1 MLEGL
6 IQMPWWGYVVTTLIA
21 THITIIGVTVY
32 LHRHQAHRA
41 LDLHPA
47 VAHFFRFWLWIGTG
61 MTTKAWVA
69 IHRKHHAKCETP
81 DDPHSPM
88 VLGIRKVFWQ
98 GAELYRA
105 EAKKD
110 DTLDKYG
117 HNTPNDWIERNVYTR
132 YSGGGVILM
141 LILDIILFGPIGITM
156 WAVQMLWIP
165 VLAAGVINGIGHY
178 WGYRNYE
185 CADAARNIL
194 PWGILIGGEELH
206 NNHHTFASSAKLS
219 SKWWEFDIG
228 WMYIRLLAFLGLAQV
243 KKVAPKPAY
252 DPAKRVI
259 DIETVKAV
267 IANRFQIMARFA
279 RDVVHQVHRE
289 ELQRLDRSDKTQW
302 VRFKRARQLIVR
314 EPRLIAEPHRES
326 LDAALAHSGKL
337 RTVYTMKEKLQQIW
351 QQSAATQEQLRH
363 ALEDWC
369 RQAEATGIQAL
380 RDFASKLP
388 TYSLATSR

>member
-6 IQMPWWGYVVTTLIA
+6 IQMPWWGYVVTTLAA
-21 THITIIGVTVY
+21 THITIIAVTVY

-81 DDPHSPM
+81 DDPHSPI

-105 EAKKD
+105 EAKKN

-117 HNTPNDWIERNVYTR
+117 HNTPNDWIERNLYSR
-132 YSGGGVILM
+132 YSGAGLIVM

-165 VLAAGVINGIGHY
+165 VTAAGIINGIGHY

-228 WMYIRLLAFLGLAQV
+228 WMYIRILAFFGLAHV

-289 ELQRLDRSDKTQW
+289 ELQRLDPTDKTQW
-302 VRFKRARQLIVR
+302 VRFKRARKFIVR
-314 EPRLIAEPHRES
+314 EPKLIAEPHRES
-326 LDAALAHSGKL
+326 LNAALAHSGNL

-363 ALEDWC
+363 ALEEWC

>member
-6 IQMPWWGYVVTTLIA
+6 IQMPWWGYVVTTLVA
-21 THITIIGVTVY
+21 THITIVAVTVY

-47 VAHFFRFWLWIGTG
+47 VSHFFRFWLWMSTG

-81 DDPHSPM
+81 DDPHSPI

-98 GAELYRA
+98 GTELYRA
-105 EAKKD
+105 ESKRT

-117 HNTPNDWIERNVYTR
+117 HNTPNDWIERNL
-132 YSGGGVILM
+132 YSRHSAAGVVSM
-141 LILDIILFGPIGITM
+141 LIVDIILFGPIGITM

-165 VLAAGVINGIGHY
+165 VTAAGVINGIGHY

-228 WMYIRLLAFLGLAQV
+228 WMYIRILAFFGLAHV

-289 ELQRLDRSDKTQW
+289 ELQRLDPSDKTQW
-302 VRFKRARQLIVR
+302 IRFKRARKFIVR

-326 LDAALAHSGKL
+326 LNAVLAHSGNL

-363 ALEDWC
+363 ALEEWC

>member
-81 DDPHSPM
+81 DDPHSPI

-252 DPAKRVI
+252 NPAKRVI

-279 RDVVHQVHRE
+279 RDVIHQVHRE

-363 ALEDWC
+363 ALEEWC

>member
-6 IQMPWWGYVVTTLIA
+6 IQMPWWGYVVTTLVA
-21 THITIIGVTVY
+21 THITIIAVTVY

-47 VAHFFRFWLWIGTG
+47 VAHFFRFWLWMGTG

-81 DDPHSPM
+81 DDPHSPI

-98 GAELYRA
+98 GTELYRA
-105 EAKKD
+105 ESKRT

-117 HNTPNDWIERNVYTR
+117 HNTPNDWIERNL
-132 YSGGGVILM
+132 YSRHSAAGVVSM
-141 LILDIILFGPIGITM
+141 LILDIVLFGPIGITM

-165 VLAAGVINGIGHY
+165 VTAAGVINGIGHY

-228 WMYIRLLAFLGLAQV
+228 WMYIRILAFFGLAHV

-289 ELQRLDRSDKTQW
+289 ELQRLDPSDKTQW
-302 VRFKRARQLIVR
+302 VRFKRARKFIVR
-314 EPRLIAEPHRES
+314 EPKLIAEPHRES
-326 LDAALAHSGKL
+326 LDAVLAHSGNL
-337 RTVYTMKEKLQQIW
+337 RTVYTMKQKLQQIW
-351 QQSAATQEQLRH
+351 QQSAATQDQLRH

-388 TYSLATSR
+388 TYSSAVSR

>member
-6 IQMPWWGYVVTTLIA
+6 IQMPWWGYVVTTLVA
-21 THITIIGVTVY
+21 THITIIAVTVY

-47 VAHFFRFWLWIGTG
+47 VSHFFRFWLWMSTG

-81 DDPHSPM
+81 DDPHSPI

-98 GAELYRA
+98 GTELYRA
-105 EAKKD
+105 ESKRT

-117 HNTPNDWIERNVYTR
+117 HNTPNDWIERNL
-132 YSGGGVILM
+132 YSRHSAAGVVSM
-141 LILDIILFGPIGITM
+141 LIVDIILFGPIGITM

-165 VLAAGVINGIGHY
+165 VTAAGVINGIGHY

-228 WMYIRLLAFLGLAQV
+228 WMYIRILAFFGLAHV

-289 ELQRLDRSDKTQW
+289 ELQRLDPSDKTQW
-302 VRFKRARQLIVR
+302 IRFKRARKFIVR

-326 LDAALAHSGKL
+326 LNAVLAHSGNL

-363 ALEDWC
+363 ALEEWC

>member
-81 DDPHSPM
+81 DDPHSPI

-117 HNTPNDWIERNVYTR
+117 HNTPNDWIERNVYTPH
-132 YSGGGVILM
+132 SGAGVIVM
-141 LILDIILFGPIGITM
+141 LILDIILFGPIGLTM

-228 WMYIRLLAFLGLAQV
+228 WMYIRILAFLGLAHV

-289 ELQRLDRSDKTQW
+289 ELQQLDRSDKTQW

-326 LDAALAHSGKL
+326 LNAALAHSGKL

-351 QQSAATQEQLRH
+351 QQSAATQDQLRH

-380 RDFASKLP
+380 REFASKLP
-388 TYSLATSR
+388 TYALATSR

>member
-6 IQMPWWGYVVTTLIA
+6 IQMPWWGYVVTTLAA
-21 THITIIGVTVY
+21 THITIIAVTVY

-81 DDPHSPM
+81 DDPHSPI

-105 EAKKD
+105 EAKKN

-117 HNTPNDWIERNVYTR
+117 HNTPNDWIERNLYSR
-132 YSGGGVILM
+132 YSGAGLIVM

-165 VLAAGVINGIGHY
+165 VTAAGIINGIGHY

-228 WMYIRLLAFLGLAQV
+228 WMYIRILAFFGLAHV
-243 KKVAPKPAY
+243 KKVAPKPTY

-289 ELQRLDRSDKTQW
+289 ELQRLDPTDKTQW
-302 VRFKRARQLIVR
+302 VRFKRARKFIVR
-314 EPRLIAEPHRES
+314 EPKLIAEPHRES
-326 LDAALAHSGKL
+326 LNAALAHSGNL

-363 ALEDWC
+363 ALEEWC